1 MSAALSR
8 RGLILGFTGY
18 VIWGLFPLYWPLLK
32 PAGAVEILAHRMVW
46 SLVVMG
52 LVAAVVKQWK
62 LIRAMSLRTWAI
74 VIAAASM
81 IAVNWGVYIYAVN
94 NGAVVE
100 AALGYFINPLLSVLL
115 GVVVFGER
123 LRSLQ
128 IVSVVLGF
136 SAVLVI
142 AIAGGHA
149 PWLSLTL
156 AGSFAVYGLLKKV
169 VPLPAPA
176 SLTAEGLVQVLPA
189 TAFLIYL
196 QVQGQSTFTSE
207 GTGHVLLLVGAGV
220 VTVVPLLAF
229 GAAARLLPLSTLGLL
244 QYLTPVVQFILG
256 VWWGG
261 EQMSGPRWIGFVLI
275 WAALVIFSLDSLR
288 AARRRPDLTT

>member
-8 RGLILGFTGY
+8 RGLTLGFVGY
-18 VIWGLFPLYWPLLK
+18 LIWGLFPLYWPLLK

-52 LVAAVVKQWK
+52 FIAVVVKQWA
-62 LIRAMSLRTWAI
+62 LIRAMPARTWLI
-74 VIAAASM
+74 VIGAATV

-115 GVVVFGER
+115 GVIIFGER
-123 LRSLQ
+123 LRRLQ

-136 SAVLVI
+136 TAVLVI

-156 AGSFAVYGLLKKV
+156 AGSFAVYGLLKKI

-176 SLTAEGLVQVLPA
+176 SLTAEGLVLFLPA
-189 TAFLIYL
+189 VGFLIWL
-196 QVQGQSTFTSE
+196 QST
-207 GTGHVLLLVGAGV
+207 GTGTFTGNGTAHVLLLIGSGV

-244 QYLTPVVQFILG
+244 QYLTPVVQFVLG

-261 EQMSGPRWIGFVLI
+261 EHMSGPRWIGFVLI
-275 WAALVIFSLDSLR
+275 WGALIIFSIDSLR
-288 AARRRPDLTT
+288 AARRKPDAL

>member
-8 RGLILGFTGY
+8 RGLTLGFLGY
-18 VIWGLFPLYWPLLK
+18 LIWGLFPLYWPLLK

-52 LVAAVVKQWK
+52 FIAVVVKQWA
-62 LIRAMSLRTWAI
+62 LIRAMTARTWLI
-74 VIAAASM
+74 VIAAATM

-123 LRSLQ
+123 LRRLQ

-136 SAVLVI
+136 TAVLVI

-156 AGSFAVYGLLKKV
+156 AGTFAVYGLLKKV

-176 SLTAEGLVQVLPA
+176 SLTAEGLVLFLPA
-189 TAFLIYL
+189 VGFLVWL
-196 QVQGQSTFTSE
+196 QSDGSGTFT
-207 GTGHVLLLVGAGV
+207 GHGAGHVLLLIGSGV

-261 EQMSGPRWIGFVLI
+261 EHMSGPRWIGFVLI
-275 WAALVIFSLDSLR
+275 WCALVIFSVDSLR
-288 AARRRPDLTT
+288 TARHRPDVA

>member
-8 RGLILGFTGY
+8 RGLTLGFLGY
-18 VIWGLFPLYWPLLK
+18 LIWGLFPLYWPLLK

-46 SLVVMG
+46 SLVAMG
-52 LVAAVVKQWK
+52 IIAAVVKQWS
-62 LIRAMSLRTWAI
+62 LIRAMSARTWLI
-74 VIAAASM
+74 VIGAATM

-123 LRSLQ
+123 LRRLQ

-136 SAVLVI
+136 TAVLVI

-156 AGSFAVYGLLKKV
+156 AGTFAVYGLLKKV

-176 SLTAEGLVQVLPA
+176 SLTAEGLVLFLPA
-189 TAFLIYL
+189 VGFLIWL
-196 QVQGQSTFTSE
+196 QSNGTGTFTTQ
-207 GTGHVLLLVGAGV
+207 GTGHVLLLIGSGL

-229 GAAARLLPLSTLGLL
+229 GAAAQLLPLSTLGLL
-244 QYLTPVVQFILG
+244 QYLTPVVQFVLG

-261 EQMSGPRWIGFVLI
+261 EHMSGPRWIGFVLI
-275 WAALVIFSLDSLR
+275 WCALVIFSVDSLR
-288 AARRRPDLTT
+288 TARKRPA

>member
-8 RGLILGFTGY
+8 RGLTLGFLGY
-18 VIWGLFPLYWPLLK
+18 LIWGLFPLYWPLLK
-32 PAGAVEILAHRMVW
+32 PAGALEILAHRMVW

-52 LVAAVVKQWK
+52 LIAAVVKQWS
-62 LIRAMSLRTWAI
+62 LIRAMSARTWLIVVGAAS
-74 VIAAASM
+74 VIAL
-81 IAVNWGVYIYAVN
+81 NWGVYIYAVN

-115 GVVVFGER
+115 GVLIFGER
-123 LRSLQ
+123 LRRLQ

-136 SAVLVI
+136 TAVLVI

-156 AGSFAVYGLLKKV
+156 AGSFAVYGLLKKI

-176 SLTAEGLVQVLPA
+176 SLTAEGLVLFLPA
-189 TAFLIYL
+189 AGFLIWL
-196 QVQGQSTFTSE
+196 QSDGSGTFTDH
-207 GTGHVLLLVGAGV
+207 GTAHVLLLIGSGL

-261 EQMSGPRWIGFVLI
+261 EHMSGPRWIGFVLI
-275 WAALVIFSLDSLR
+275 WGALVIFSVDSLR
-288 AARRRPDLTT
+288 TARRRPDPA

>member
-8 RGLILGFTGY
+8 RGLTLGFLGY
-18 VIWGLFPLYWPLLK
+18 LIWGLFPLYWPLLK
-32 PAGAVEILAHRMVW
+32 PAGALEILAHRMVW

-52 LVAAVVKQWK
+52 LIAAVVKQWS
-62 LIRAMSLRTWAI
+62 LIRAMSARTWLIVVGAAS
-74 VIAAASM
+74 VIAL
-81 IAVNWGVYIYAVN
+81 NWGVYIYAVN

-115 GVVVFGER
+115 GVLIFGER
-123 LRSLQ
+123 LRRLQ

-136 SAVLVI
+136 TAVLVI

-156 AGSFAVYGLLKKV
+156 AGSFAIYGLLKKI

-176 SLTAEGLVQVLPA
+176 SLTAEGLVLFLPA
-189 TAFLIYL
+189 AGFLIWL
-196 QVQGQSTFTSE
+196 QSDGSGTFTDH
-207 GTGHVLLLVGAGV
+207 GTAHVLLLIGSGL

-261 EQMSGPRWIGFVLI
+261 EHMSGPRWIGFVLI
-275 WAALVIFSLDSLR
+275 WGALVIFSVDSLR
-288 AARRRPDLTT
+288 TARRRPDPA